1 MKPQTPEVS
10 IIVPEGEVFSDI
22 RVCLQMKSHAT
33 RVRVF
38 HFGLLFCDP
47 WYRFQ
52 SSSYVYYSWNFSSQH
67 NISVSVFTCHQYIH
81 KRSNYQYKHLT
92 IRLQPTGSQ
101 RVGHNWSDS
110 THAWSTTGE
119 GNGNPLQYYCLQNP
133 VDKGAWWA
141 VVHRVAQSQTRMKW
155 LSSSSSMVYYMG
167 FPGGS
172 ESKKSACNAG
182 DQGSILGSG
191 RFLEKGIATHSNI
204 LAGKSH
210 GQRSL
215 VGYSSLGCTELLV
228 AHDWGLLQLYLSVF
242 SM

>member
-33 RVRVF
+33 RVRDI

-47 WYRFQ
+47 RYRFQ

-167 FPGGS
+167 FTGGNPWFGKIPGEGNRYPLKYSCREIPWTEEPGG
-172 ESKKSACNAG
+172 
-182 DQGSILGSG
+182 
-191 RFLEKGIATHSNI
+191 
-204 LAGKSH
+204 
-210 GQRSL
+210 
-215 VGYSSLGCTELLV
+215 
-228 AHDWGLLQLYLSVF
+228 LQLIGLHRVVSCSWLRSATIVPECF
-242 SM
+242 